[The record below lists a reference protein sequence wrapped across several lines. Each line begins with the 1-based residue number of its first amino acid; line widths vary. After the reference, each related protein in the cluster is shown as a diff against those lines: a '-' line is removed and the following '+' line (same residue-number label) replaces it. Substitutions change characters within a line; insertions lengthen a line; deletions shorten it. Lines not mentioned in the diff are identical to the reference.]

1 MIVDMATHELS
12 SGITAISFTGRLVLG
27 NPLTDIEQAI
37 REKIKQ
43 ACRKL
48 VLDFGGLNFMD
59 SAGIGVP
66 AMCVG
71 IVEREA
77 GRLVVARATG
87 RVKELLEPTHLN
99 RLAGMYA
106 LLFCILCGE
115 DEGAAPVSVRECRGV
130 SSPRLQEPSPV
141 R

>member
-66 AMCVG
+66 ATCVG
-71 IVEREA
+71 IVEREGGKDDPLRSP
-77 GRLVVARATG
+77 GRLS
-87 RVKELLEPTHLN
+87 LP
-99 RLAGMYA
+99 
-106 LLFCILCGE
+106 GE
-115 DEGAAPVSVRECRGV
+115 RRTMACS
-130 SSPRLQEPSPV
+130 L
-141 R
+141 